1 MYTTF
6 SPWLIIVAMILLLA
20 MVGCIVITIKSSE
33 FSSRNVVFSDVTKNI
48 DNSVKKIRAG
58 RGGTAA

>member
-20 MVGCIVITIKSSE
+20 MVGCIIITIKSSD
-33 FSSRNVVFSDVTKNI
+33 FTSRNVVFSDVTQNI

-58 RGGTAA
+58 RGASA